1 MSSDSY
7 AYPNSATGVVFSGA
21 ASIPTKPLK
30 EDEKQ
35 FESANSSKTPS
46 ILDSEK
52 GNQSIFEDEKA
63 LAQYLVPALEKGV
76 KNARLKP
83 PTYWIK
89 FRVWY
94 NPYRMVCIQS
104 SFVDQSLI
112 SPRW

>member
-7 AYPNSATGVVFSGA
+7 AYPNSATGIVFSGA

-35 FESANSSKTPS
+35 FESATSSKTPS
-46 ILDSEK
+46 ILDSER
-52 GNQSIFEDEKA
+52 GDIFEDEKH
-63 LAQYLVPALEKGV
+63 LAKYLVPALEKGV

-94 NPYRMVCIQS
+94 NPYRMVSI
-104 SFVDQSLI
+104 SLFQLLYFRLTY
-112 SPRW
+112 SRR